1 MRSPSRWRLV
11 FACLIVALLPV
22 RGWAMDG
29 SWSHALTGAVTGAV
43 QLAAQM
49 PHADGAAPCHGAE
62 AQRAPHLSAALS
74 AALSATDM
82 QAAQAAPDHAA
93 PEHGKRLATAGGE
106 HDCGKCQ
113 VCHSPAAMTVGS
125 ATVPPHAAPG
135 QPVPRLRVAGGRD
148 DGDTLFRPPR
158 G

>member
-11 FACLIVALLPV
+11 LACLIVALLPM

-29 SWSHALTGAVTGAV
+29 SWSRALTGAGR
-43 QLAAQM
+43 LAAQM

-62 AQRAPHLSAALS
+62 AQPAPHLS

-82 QAAQAAPDHAA
+82 QAVQAAPDHAA
-93 PEHGKRLATAGGE
+93 PEHEKRLAAAGGE

-125 ATVPPHAAPG
+125 ATVPAHSAPG
-135 QPVPRLRVAGGRD
+135 QPVPRLRLAGGRD
-148 DGDTLFRPPR
+148 EGDTLFRPPR